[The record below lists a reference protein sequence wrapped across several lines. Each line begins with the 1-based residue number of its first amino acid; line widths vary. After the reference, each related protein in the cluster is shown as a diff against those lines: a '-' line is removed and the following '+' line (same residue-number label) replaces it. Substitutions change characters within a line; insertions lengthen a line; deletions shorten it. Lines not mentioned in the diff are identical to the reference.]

1 MIIFAVK
8 YLFRMPEIKLEGVRT
23 MPLAYEVER

>member
-8 YLFRMPEIKLEGVRT
+8 YLFKMPEIKLQGISK
-23 MPLAYEVER
+23 MPLVYEIE